1 MTDLSEFGVDVE
13 DEEAEESTE
22 ETASSSGTGNG
33 DSHQYR
39 RGRCRAIAG
48 GTRRCRSPCSDGD
61 LCHTHGLEDD
71 PLTIDSSPVR
81 LVRWLGNV
89 TGRSARCRAI
99 KGDGERCENGCGP
112 LESFCGTHEDVDDP
126 DTVDELEDDE
136 LDVDLIRSALHG
148 LVGLEDEPLSVTEDG
163 LWLPKRFAAA
173 SRLIV
178 RTPTKTV
185 DSRLKGDWD
194 QRRLATGITVDDWD
208 SDYLDGEGRTAKIR
222 NEKCL
227 PDGDGPKVGLM
238 IEGEDQRWFPVD
250 VDGGESA

>member
-1 MTDLSEFGVDVE
+1 MTASPDWESLLWEARGYLGLDDDEAVPREELIEQAVANGYQEREVQQAIRNADVLELAGDLDDPRVQLAADAEH
-13 DEEAEESTE
+13 DERHHSADDKPNGDLQTAEE
-22 ETASSSGTGNG
+22 
-33 DSHQYR
+33 D
-39 RGRCRAIAG
+39 
-48 GTRRCRSPCSDGD
+48 
-61 LCHTHGLEDD
+61 
-71 PLTIDSSPVR
+71 
-81 LVRWLGNV
+81 
-89 TGRSARCRAI
+89 
-99 KGDGERCENGCGP
+99 
-112 LESFCGTHEDVDDP
+112 
-126 DTVDELEDDE
+126 
-136 LDVDLIRSALHG
+136 
-148 LVGLEDEPLSVTEDG
+148 LEDEPLSVTEDG

>member
-1 MTDLSEFGVDVE
+1 MSGEE
-13 DEEAEESTE
+13 DETGAAASTDGGRARSEGEA
-22 ETASSSGTGNG
+22 
-33 DSHQYR
+33 D
-39 RGRCRAIAG
+39 I
-48 GTRRCRSPCSDGD
+48 DGA
-61 LCHTHGLEDD
+61 LLDD
-71 PLTIDSSPVR
+71 
-81 LVRWLGNV
+81 
-89 TGRSARCRAI
+89 
-99 KGDGERCENGCGP
+99 
-112 LESFCGTHEDVDDP
+112 
-126 DTVDELEDDE
+126 
-136 LDVDLIRSALHG
+136 
-148 LVGLEDEPLSVTEDG
+148 LEDEPLSVTEDG